1 MHSALWV
8 SKTGMAAQD
17 TKMTAISNNLA
28 NVNTVGFKR
37 DRVVFEDLFYSIQR
51 QPGAQV
57 DQVNELPSGIQL
69 GSGVRVVGTQKVFT
83 QGNTQNTT
91 QELDLAVMGQGF
103 FQIENSD
110 GQIMYTRNGQFHRN
124 SEGLMVNSQGL
135 PLEPQIQI
143 PDNAVSFSV
152 GVDGTVTTTTADDPT
167 PQQLGQITLAKFIN
181 PAGLEAM
188 GGNLF
193 RETEASGPAD
203 ELIAGADGAG
213 IIKQGA
219 LEGSNVQVVEEM
231 VDMITTQRAY
241 EMNAKVVS
249 AADDMLKFVSQS
261 M

>member
-1 MHSALWV
+1 M
-8 SKTGMAAQD
+8 
-17 TKMTAISNNLA
+17 
-28 NVNTVGFKR
+28 
-37 DRVVFEDLFYSIQR
+37 
-51 QPGAQV
+51 
-57 DQVNELPSGIQL
+57 NELPSGVQL

-110 GQIMYTRNGQFHRN
+110 GQIMYTRNGQFHIN

-143 PDNAVSFSV
+143 PDNAISFSV
-152 GVDGTVTTTTADDPT
+152 GVDGTVTTTSADDPT

-181 PAGLEAM
+181 PAGLEAV

-203 ELIAGADGAG
+203 ELIAGEDGAG
-213 IIKQGA
+213 SIKQGA

-249 AADDMLKFVSQS
+249 AADDMLKFVAQS

>member
-1 MHSALWV
+1 
-8 SKTGMAAQD
+8 
-17 TKMTAISNNLA
+17 NNLA

-57 DQVNELPSGIQL
+57 DQVNELPSGVQL

-110 GQIMYTRNGQFHRN
+110 GQIMYTRNGQFHIN

-143 PDNAVSFSV
+143 PDNAISFSV
-152 GVDGTVTTTTADDPT
+152 GVDGTVTTTSADDPT

-181 PAGLEAM
+181 PAGLEAV

-203 ELIAGADGAG
+203 ELIAGEDGAG
-213 IIKQGA
+213 SIKQGA
-219 LEGSNVQVVEEM
+219 LEGSN
-231 VDMITTQRAY
+231 
-241 EMNAKVVS
+241 
-249 AADDMLKFVSQS
+249 
-261 M
+261 

>member
-1 MHSALWV
+1 MHSSLWV

-57 DQVNELPSGIQL
+57 DDINQLPSGVQL

-83 QGNTQNTT
+83 QGNTQNTS

-110 GQIMYTRNGQFHRN
+110 GQIMYSRNGQFHVN

-135 PLEPQIQI
+135 PLMPQVQI
-143 PDNAVSFSV
+143 PDNAVSVSV
-152 GVDGTVTTTTADDPT
+152 GVDGNVSVTTAGDAQ
-167 PQQLGQITLAKFIN
+167 PQNIGQITLAKFIN
-181 PAGLEAM
+181 PAGLEAI

-193 RETEASGPAD
+193 RETEASGLAE
-203 ELIAGADGAG
+203 ELIAGEDGAG
-213 IIKQGA
+213 SIKQGA

-249 AADDMLKFVSQS
+249 AADDMLKFVAQS
-261 M
+261 V

>member
-57 DQVNELPSGIQL
+57 DQVNELPSGVQL
-69 GSGVRVVGTQKVFT
+69 GSGVRVVGTQKVLT

-91 QELDLAVMGQGF
+91 QDLDLAVMGQGF

-110 GQIMYTRNGQFHRN
+110 GQIMYTRNGQFHIN

-143 PDNAVSFSV
+143 PDNAISFSV

-181 PAGLEAM
+181 PAGLEAV

-213 IIKQGA
+213 SIKQGA

>member
-152 GVDGTVTTTTADDPT
+152 GVDGTVTTKTADDPT

-181 PAGLEAM
+181 PAGLEAV

-203 ELIAGADGAG
+203 ELIAGEDGAG
-213 IIKQGA
+213 FIKQGA

>member
-57 DQVNELPSGIQL
+57 DQLNQLPSGVQL

-83 QGNTQNTT
+83 QGNSQNT
-91 QELDLAVMGQGF
+91 QQQLDLAVMGSGF

-110 GQIMYTRNGQFHRN
+110 GQVMYSRNGQFHVN
-124 SEGLMVNSQGL
+124 SEGLMVNGQGL
-135 PLEPQIQI
+135 PLQPQIQI
-143 PDNAVSFSV
+143 PEEANSISI
-152 GVDGTVTTTTADDPT
+152 GVDGIVTATLAGDPE
-167 PQQLGQITLAKFIN
+167 PQELGQITLAKFIN
-181 PAGLEAM
+181 PAGLEAI
-188 GGNLF
+188 GGNLYK
-193 RETEASGPAD
+193 EAQASGQAQ
-203 ELIAGADGAG
+203 EIIAGTDGAG
-213 IIKQGA
+213 SLKQGA

-249 AADDMLKFVSQS
+249 AADDMLKFVAQAV
-261 M
+261 

>member
-57 DQVNELPSGIQL
+57 DQINELPSGVQL

-83 QGNTQNTT
+83 QGNSQNTS
-91 QELDLAVMGQGF
+91 QEMDLAVMGAGF

-110 GQIMYTRNGQFHRN
+110 GEIMYTRNGQFHVN

-135 PLEPQIQI
+135 PLSPQIQI
-143 PDNAVSFSV
+143 PENATSLSV
-152 GVDGTVTTTTADDPT
+152 GVDGIVTSTVAGDPQ
-167 PQQLGQITLAKFIN
+167 PQELGQITLAKFIN
-181 PAGLEAM
+181 PAGLEAV

-193 RETEASGPAD
+193 RETEASGQAD
-203 ELIAGADGAG
+203 ELIAGLDGAG
-213 IIKQGA
+213 SIKQGA

-249 AADDMLKFVSQS
+249 AADDMLKFVAQS
-261 M
+261 V

>member
-57 DQVNELPSGIQL
+57 DQLNQLPSGVQL

-83 QGNTQNTT
+83 QGNSQNT
-91 QELDLAVMGQGF
+91 QQQLDLAVMGSGF

-110 GQIMYTRNGQFHRN
+110 GEVMFSRNGQFHVN
-124 SEGLMVNSQGL
+124 SEGLMVNGQGL
-135 PLEPQIQI
+135 PLQPQIQI
-143 PDNAVSFSV
+143 PEEANTISI
-152 GVDGTVTTTTADDPT
+152 GVDGIVTATLAGDPQ
-167 PQQLGQITLAKFIN
+167 PQELGQITLAKFIN
-181 PAGLEAM
+181 PAGLEAI
-188 GGNLF
+188 GGNLYK
-193 RETEASGPAD
+193 ETQASGQPQ
-203 ELIAGADGAG
+203 EMIAGTDGAG
-213 IIKQGA
+213 SLKQGA

-249 AADDMLKFVSQS
+249 AADDMLKFVAQAV
-261 M
+261 

>member
-193 RETEASGPAD
+193 RETEASGPAY

>member
-51 QPGAQV
+51 QPGAAV
-57 DQVNELPSGIQL
+57 DQVNELPSGVQL

-83 QGNTQNTT
+83 QGNTQNTS

-110 GQIMYTRNGQFHRN
+110 GQIMYTRNGQFHVN
-124 SEGLMVNSQGL
+124 SEGLMVNTQGL

-143 PDNAVSFSV
+143 PEDAISLSV
-152 GVDGTVTTTTADDPT
+152 GVDGTVTATTAADVR
-167 PQQLGQITLAKFIN
+167 PQNLGQITLANFVN
-181 PAGLEAM
+181 PAGLEAV

-203 ELIAGADGAG
+203 ELIAGEDGAG
-213 IIKQGA
+213 SIKQGA

-249 AADDMLKFVSQS
+249 AADDMLKFVAQS

>member
-28 NVNTVGFKR
+28 NVNTIGFKR
-37 DRVVFEDLFYSIQR
+37 DRVVFEDLFYTIQR

-57 DQVNELPSGIQL
+57 DQVNELPTGVQL

-83 QGNTQNTT
+83 QGNTQNTS
-91 QELDLAVMGQGF
+91 QQFDLAVMGQGF

-110 GQIMYTRNGQFHRN
+110 GQIMYTRNGQFHIN

-143 PDNAVSFSV
+143 PNDAMAISV
-152 GVDGTVTTTTADDPT
+152 GVDGTVTSVSASDPR

-181 PAGLEAM
+181 PAGLEAI

-193 RETEASGPAD
+193 KETEASGQAD
-203 ELIAGADGAG
+203 ELIPGENGAG
-213 IIKQGA
+213 SIKQGA

-249 AADDMLKFVSQS
+249 AADDMLKFVAQS

>member
-57 DQVNELPSGIQL
+57 DQLNQLPSGVQL
-69 GSGVRVVGTQKVFT
+69 GSGVRVIGTQKVFT
-83 QGNTQNTT
+83 QGNSQNT
-91 QELDLAVMGQGF
+91 QQQLDLAVMGSGF

-110 GQIMYTRNGQFHRN
+110 GQVMYSRNGQFHVN
-124 SEGLMVNSQGL
+124 SEGLMVNGQGL
-135 PLEPQIQI
+135 PLQPQIQI
-143 PDNAVSFSV
+143 PEEANSISI
-152 GVDGTVTTTTADDPT
+152 GVDGIVTATLAGDPE
-167 PQQLGQITLAKFIN
+167 PQELGQITLAKFIN
-181 PAGLEAM
+181 PAGLEAV
-188 GGNLF
+188 GGNLYK
-193 RETEASGPAD
+193 ETQASGQAQ
-203 ELIAGADGAG
+203 EIIAGTDGAG
-213 IIKQGA
+213 SLKQGA

-249 AADDMLKFVSQS
+249 AADDMLKFVAQAV
-261 M
+261 

>member
-57 DQVNELPSGIQL
+57 DQVNELPTGVQL

-83 QGNTQNTT
+83 QGSAQNTG

-110 GQIMYTRNGQFHRN
+110 GQIMYTRNGQFHVN

-143 PDNAVSFSV
+143 PDNALTLSV
-152 GVDGTVTTTTADDPT
+152 GVDGTVTTTTADGPV
-167 PQQLGQITLAKFIN
+167 PQELGQITLAKFIN
-181 PAGLEAM
+181 PAGLEAI

-193 RETEASGPAD
+193 KETEASGQAE
-203 ELIAGADGAG
+203 ELIAGEEGAG
-213 IIKQGA
+213 SIKQGA

-249 AADDMLKFVSQS
+249 AADDMLKFVAQAV
-261 M
+261 

>member
-57 DQVNELPSGIQL
+57 DQVNQLPSGVQL

-83 QGNTQNTT
+83 QGNTQNTS
-91 QELDLAVMGQGF
+91 QDLDLAVMGQGF

-110 GQIMYTRNGQFHRN
+110 GQIMYSRNGQFHVN

-143 PDNAVSFSV
+143 PDSAISFSV
-152 GVDGTVTTTTADDPT
+152 GVDGTVSVTTSNDPT
-167 PQQLGQITLAKFIN
+167 PMNLGQIALAKFIN
-181 PAGLEAM
+181 PAGLEAV

-193 RETEASGPAD
+193 RQTDASGQAE
-203 ELIAGADGAG
+203 ELTPGEEGAG
-213 IIKQGA
+213 SIKQGA

-261 M
+261 L

>member
-57 DQVNELPSGIQL
+57 DQLNQLPSGVQL

-83 QGNTQNTT
+83 QGNSQNT
-91 QELDLAVMGQGF
+91 QQQLDLAVMGSGF

-110 GQIMYTRNGQFHRN
+110 GQVMYSRNGQFHVN
-124 SEGLMVNSQGL
+124 SEGLMVNGQGL
-135 PLEPQIQI
+135 PLQPQIQI
-143 PDNAVSFSV
+143 PEEANSISI
-152 GVDGTVTTTTADDPT
+152 GVDGIVTATLAGDPE
-167 PQQLGQITLAKFIN
+167 PQELGQITLAKFIN
-181 PAGLEAM
+181 PAGLEAV
-188 GGNLF
+188 GGNLYK
-193 RETEASGPAD
+193 ETQASGQVQ
-203 ELIAGADGAG
+203 EIIAGTDGAG
-213 IIKQGA
+213 SLKQGA

-249 AADDMLKFVSQS
+249 AADDMLKFVAQAV
-261 M
+261 

>member
-37 DRVVFEDLFYSIQR
+37 DRVVFEDLFYTIQR

-57 DQVNELPSGIQL
+57 DEVNELPSGVQL

-83 QGNTQNTT
+83 QGNTQNTS
-91 QELDLAVMGQGF
+91 QDLDLAVMGKGF

-110 GQIMYTRNGQFHRN
+110 GQIMYTRNGQFQVN

-143 PDNAVSFSV
+143 PDDALSISV
-152 GVDGTVTTTTADDPT
+152 GVDGTVTTTSAIDPT
-167 PQQLGQITLAKFIN
+167 PQQVGQITLARFIN
-181 PAGLEAM
+181 PAGLEAV

-193 RETEASGPAD
+193 RQTDASGLAE
-203 ELIAGADGAG
+203 ELIASEDGVG
-213 IIKQGA
+213 SIKQRA

-249 AADDMLKFVSQS
+249 AADDMLKFVAQS
-261 M
+261 V

>member
-1 MHSALWV
+1 MHSSLWV

-57 DQVNELPSGIQL
+57 DDINQLPTGVQL

-83 QGNTQNTT
+83 QGNTQNTS

-110 GQIMYTRNGQFHRN
+110 GQITYSRNGQFHVN

-135 PLEPQIQI
+135 PLEPQVQI
-143 PDNAVSFSV
+143 PDNAVSVSV
-152 GVDGTVTTTTADDPT
+152 GVDGNVSVTTAGDPAS
-167 PQQLGQITLAKFIN
+167 QNIGQITLAKFIN
-181 PAGLEAM
+181 PAGLEA
-188 GGNLF
+188 
-193 RETEASGPAD
+193 
-203 ELIAGADGAG
+203 
-213 IIKQGA
+213 
-219 LEGSNVQVVEEM
+219 
-231 VDMITTQRAY
+231 
-241 EMNAKVVS
+241 
-249 AADDMLKFVSQS
+249 
-261 M
+261 

>member
-57 DQVNELPSGIQL
+57 DQLNQLPSGVQL

-83 QGNTQNTT
+83 QGNSQNT
-91 QELDLAVMGQGF
+91 QQQLDLAVMGSGF

-110 GQIMYTRNGQFHRN
+110 GQVMYSRNGQFHVN
-124 SEGLMVNSQGL
+124 SEGLMVNGQGL
-135 PLEPQIQI
+135 PLQPQIQI
-143 PDNAVSFSV
+143 PEEANSISI
-152 GVDGTVTTTTADDPT
+152 GVDGIVTATLAGDPE
-167 PQQLGQITLAKFIN
+167 PQELGQVTLAKFIN
-181 PAGLEAM
+181 PAGLEAI
-188 GGNLF
+188 GGNLYK
-193 RETEASGPAD
+193 ETQASGQAQ
-203 ELIAGADGAG
+203 EIIAGTDGAG
-213 IIKQGA
+213 SLKQGA

-249 AADDMLKFVSQS
+249 AADDMLKFVAQAV
-261 M
+261 

>member
-1 MHSALWV
+1 M
-8 SKTGMAAQD
+8 
-17 TKMTAISNNLA
+17 
-28 NVNTVGFKR
+28 
-37 DRVVFEDLFYSIQR
+37 
-51 QPGAQV
+51 
-57 DQVNELPSGIQL
+57 
-69 GSGVRVVGTQKVFT
+69 
-83 QGNTQNTT
+83 
-91 QELDLAVMGQGF
+91 
-103 FQIENSD
+103 
-110 GQIMYTRNGQFHRN
+110 
-124 SEGLMVNSQGL
+124 
-135 PLEPQIQI
+135 
-143 PDNAVSFSV
+143 
-152 GVDGTVTTTTADDPT
+152 TTTTADDPT

-181 PAGLEAM
+181 PAGLEAV

-213 IIKQGA
+213 SIKQGA

>member
-37 DRVVFEDLFYSIQR
+37 DRVIFEDLFYSIQR

-57 DQVNELPSGIQL
+57 DQVNELPSGVQL

-91 QELDLAVMGQGF
+91 QDLDLAVMGQGF

-110 GQIMYTRNGQFHRN
+110 GQIMYTRNGQFHIN

-143 PDNAVSFSV
+143 PDNAISFSV

-181 PAGLEAM
+181 PAGLEAV

-213 IIKQGA
+213 SIKQGA

>member
-57 DQVNELPSGIQL
+57 DQVNELPSGVQL

-91 QELDLAVMGQGF
+91 QDLDLAVMGQGF

-110 GQIMYTRNGQFHRN
+110 GQIMYTRNGQFHIN

-143 PDNAVSFSV
+143 PGNATSFSV

-181 PAGLEAM
+181 PAGLEAV

-213 IIKQGA
+213 SIKQGA

>member
-37 DRVVFEDLFYSIQR
+37 DRVVFEDLFYTIQR

-57 DQVNELPSGIQL
+57 DDVNELPSGVQL

-83 QGNTQNTT
+83 QGNTQNTS
-91 QELDLAVMGQGF
+91 QELDLAVMGNGF

-110 GQIMYTRNGQFHRN
+110 GQIMYSRNGHFHVN
-124 SEGLMVNSQGL
+124 SEGLMVNTQGL

-143 PDNAVSFSV
+143 PDDALSISV
-152 GVDGTVTTTTADDPT
+152 GVDGTVTTVSAADST
-167 PQQLGQITLAKFIN
+167 PQQIGQITLAKFIN
-181 PAGLEAM
+181 PAGLEAI

-193 RETEASGPAD
+193 RQTEASGLAE
-203 ELIAGADGAG
+203 ELIASEDGVG
-213 IIKQGA
+213 SIKQGA

-249 AADDMLKFVSQS
+249 AADDMLKFVAQS
-261 M
+261 V

>member
-181 PAGLEAM
+181 PAALEAM

>member
-57 DQVNELPSGIQL
+57 DQLNQLPSGVQL

-83 QGNTQNTT
+83 QGNSQNT
-91 QELDLAVMGQGF
+91 QQQLDLAIMGSGF

-110 GQIMYTRNGQFHRN
+110 GQVMYSRNGQFHVN
-124 SEGLMVNSQGL
+124 SEGLMVNGQGL
-135 PLEPQIQI
+135 PLQPQIQI
-143 PDNAVSFSV
+143 PEEANSISI
-152 GVDGTVTTTTADDPT
+152 GVDGIVTATLAGDPE
-167 PQQLGQITLAKFIN
+167 PQELGQITLAKFIN
-181 PAGLEAM
+181 PAGLEAV
-188 GGNLF
+188 GGNLYK
-193 RETEASGPAD
+193 ETQASGQAQ
-203 ELIAGADGAG
+203 EIIAGTDGAG
-213 IIKQGA
+213 SLKQGA
-219 LEGSNVQVVEEM
+219 LEGSNVQVMEEM

-249 AADDMLKFVSQS
+249 AADDMLKFVAQAV
-261 M
+261 

>member
-57 DQVNELPSGIQL
+57 DQVNELPSGVQL

-91 QELDLAVMGQGF
+91 QDLDLAVMGQGF

-110 GQIMYTRNGQFHRN
+110 GQIMYTRNGQFHIN

-143 PDNAVSFSV
+143 PANATSFSV

-181 PAGLEAM
+181 PAGLEAV

-213 IIKQGA
+213 SIKQGA

>member
-57 DQVNELPSGIQL
+57 DQLNQLPSGVQL

-83 QGNTQNTT
+83 QGNSQNT
-91 QELDLAVMGQGF
+91 QQQLDLAVMGSGF

-110 GQIMYTRNGQFHRN
+110 GQVMYSRNGQFHVN
-124 SEGLMVNSQGL
+124 SEGLMVNGQGL
-135 PLEPQIQI
+135 PLQPQIQI
-143 PDNAVSFSV
+143 PEDANSISI
-152 GVDGTVTTTTADDPT
+152 GVDGIVTATLAGDPE
-167 PQQLGQITLAKFIN
+167 PQELGQITLAKFIN
-181 PAGLEAM
+181 PAGLEAV
-188 GGNLF
+188 GGNLYK
-193 RETEASGPAD
+193 ETQASGQAQ
-203 ELIAGADGAG
+203 EIIAGTDGAG
-213 IIKQGA
+213 SLKQGA

-249 AADDMLKFVSQS
+249 AADDMLKFVAQAV
-261 M
+261 

>member
-51 QPGAQV
+51 QPGALV
-57 DQVNELPSGIQL
+57 DQVNQLPTGVQL

-83 QGNTQNTT
+83 QGNTQNTN

-103 FQIENSD
+103 FQIENTD
-110 GQIMYTRNGQFHRN
+110 GQIMYSRNGQFHVN

-143 PDNAVSFSV
+143 PENALSVSV
-152 GVDGTVTTTTADDPT
+152 GVDGTVSATSAGSNAPED
-167 PQQLGQITLAKFIN
+167 LGQITLAKFIN
-181 PAGLEAM
+181 PAGLEAL

-193 RETEASGPAD
+193 RETEASGQAD
-203 ELIAGADGAG
+203 ELIAGEDGVG
-213 IIKQGA
+213 RIKQGA
-219 LEGSNVQVVEEM
+219 LEGANVQVVEEM

-249 AADDMLKFVSQS
+249 AADDMLKFVAQS
-261 M
+261 L